1 MYGERFDEAFV
12 FASQIHREQV
22 RKGSGI
28 PYIIHLMAVTSL
40 VGEHG
45 GTEDQ
50 VVAALLH
57 DAIEDCIGAIPDI
70 AEQIEARFGPEVY
83 EIVDGCTDAKT
94 DPKPPW
100 RERKERYIEQLRARP
115 NDSPVLLV
123 SCADKVHNAGSILR
137 DYRAIGDALWD
148 RFRGGRDGTLW
159 YYRELADAFS
169 EKKLGSMSRELRR
182 VVDAIHRV
190 AE

>member
-83 EIVDGCTDAKT
+83 EIVDGCTDAET
-94 DPKPPW
+94 LPKPPW
-100 RERKERYIEQLRARP
+100 EQRKQAHLDSIRKHGLLKGKRHQVHAAVPRAVGRRGRVEGP
-115 NDSPVLLV
+115 G
-123 SCADKVHNAGSILR
+123 HGGFAGR
-137 DYRAIGDALWD
+137 
-148 RFRGGRDGTLW
+148 
-159 YYRELADAFS
+159 
-169 EKKLGSMSRELRR
+169 
-182 VVDAIHRV
+182 
-190 AE
+190 